1 MVLGNLTLAALHKR
15 VGEKV
20 EVSAPGTRPTQLL
33 IVGTATMPAFGG
45 TGGTHMEMGEGA
57 VLDYQLIPAAQR
69 NPYDQPQPGP
79 NAILLRARPGTSK
92 ATVQRSI
99 DAIATKLGGGSG
111 GGPPLLGAQRPA
123 EIIAYNNLGATPNLL
138 GGALATG
145 AAVALGFTLVASVR
159 RRRRDL
165 ALLKTLGF
173 TNRQLAA
180 TIAWQSTVAVG
191 AGTVVG
197 VPLGIALGRSLWEL
211 FAQEIDAVPDPS
223 VPILPVVLI
232 ALGALVLANLVAAV
246 PGRIAARTP
255 ANLALRAE

>member
-1 MVLGNLTLAALHKR
+1 VVLGNLTLAALHKR
-15 VGEKV
+15 VGEMV
-20 EVSAPGTRPTQLL
+20 EVGAPGARPAQLL

-57 VLDYQLIPAAQR
+57 LLDYQLIPAAQR

-79 NAILLRARPGTSK
+79 NAILLRARPGTR
-92 ATVQRSI
+92 AALQRSI
-99 DAIATKLGGGSG
+99 DAIAAKLGGGSG

-138 GGALATG
+138 GGALAAG
-145 AAVALGFTLVASVR
+145 AAVALGLTLVASVR
-159 RRRRDL
+159 RRRHDL

-197 VPLGIALGRSLWEL
+197 VPLGIALGHSLWEL
-211 FAQEIDAVPDPS
+211 FAREIDAVPDPS
-223 VPILPVVLI
+223 VPFLPVVVI

-246 PGRIAARTP
+246 PGHIAARTP